1 MHISGYML
9 VDATQQ
15 MDQRTSRMVY
25 LFFAEALRHRQAL
38 ISLIDQ
44 ESIMGLTGIQI
55 FKMLPKTNCGEC
67 GVPTCLAFAMNL
79 ASGKAELD
87 ACPYVSD
94 EAREKLAEASA
105 PPIRPVAIGS
115 GDRAFKVGGET
126 VMYRHEKTFYNPT
139 ALAALIASDIDAGDL
154 DKKLKEWNAFQYE
167 RVGLNL
173 RPELVALK
181 DVNGDASSFAA
192 AAKKIAE
199 ESEFGLVLMSDN
211 VDVLK
216 AGVDVSAFK
225 KPLLYAATADNAD
238 DMGNL
243 AKEKGLPLAVKAD
256 DIDGLIA
263 LSDKLTGMGLKD
275 LVLDSGSREI
285 KQLFEDQVA
294 IRRAPLK
301 AGNRS
306 LGFPTITFPC
316 EMASNLDVETMLSSL
331 LIAKYAGIVV
341 LSDFKGENLFPL
353 LLERLNIYTDPQRPM
368 TVTEG
373 IYEIGAP
380 DENSPVLVTTN
391 FSLTYFIVSGEIEG
405 SRIPSWLLI
414 MDTEGLS
421 VMTAWAAGKF
431 AGDAVA
437 MFVKK
442 CGIVDKVAHKQIIIP
457 GYAASISGEM
467 EEDLPDWQIT
477 IGPRDASLIP
487 KFLKDLAA

>member
-1 MHISGYML
+1 
-9 VDATQQ
+9 
-15 MDQRTSRMVY
+15 
-25 LFFAEALRHRQAL
+25 
-38 ISLIDQ
+38 
-44 ESIMGLTGIQI
+44 MGLTGIQI
-55 FKMLPKTNCGEC
+55 FKLLPKTNCGEC

-79 ASGKAELD
+79 AAAKAELD
-87 ACPYVSD
+87 SCPYVSA
-94 EAREKLAEASA
+94 EAREKLSEASA
-105 PPIRPVAIGS
+105 PPIRQVGIGA
-115 GDRAFKVGGET
+115 GVRAFKIGGET
-126 VMYRHEKTFYNPT
+126 VMFRHEKTFYNPT
-139 ALAALIASDIDAGDL
+139 GIAALIKSDMDGGAL
-154 DKKLKEWNAFQYE
+154 DRKLKEWNAFQYE

-181 DVNGDASSFAA
+181 DVNGNGAAFGA

-199 ESEFGLVLMSDN
+199 ESEFNLILMTDKADVMKAA
-211 VDVLK
+211 VDVC
-216 AGVDVSAFK
+216 AFK
-225 KPLLYAATADNAD
+225 KPLLYAATAQNAEA
-238 DMGNL
+238 MAKL

-256 DIDGLIA
+256 GLQNLIA

-275 LVLDSGSREI
+275 LVLDSGARDP
-285 KQLFEDQVA
+285 KQVLQDQVA

-306 LGFPTITFPC
+306 LGFPTIAFPC
-316 EMASNLDVETMLSSL
+316 EMAGNLDVETVLSAM

-341 LSDFKGENLFPL
+341 LSDFKGESLFPL

-368 TVTEG
+368 TVTQG

-380 DENSPVLVTTN
+380 NENSPVCITTN

-405 SRIPSWLLI
+405 SRVPSWLLI

-431 AGDAVA
+431 SGDAVA
-437 MFVKK
+437 SFVKK
-442 CGIVDKVAHKQIIIP
+442 SGIADKIAHKKLIIP

-467 EEDLPDWQIT
+467 EEELPGWEVM

-487 KFLKDLAA
+487 KFLKEMVK

>member
-1 MHISGYML
+1 
-9 VDATQQ
+9 
-15 MDQRTSRMVY
+15 
-25 LFFAEALRHRQAL
+25 
-38 ISLIDQ
+38 
-44 ESIMGLTGIQI
+44 MGLTGIQI
-55 FKMLPKTNCGEC
+55 FKLLPKTNCGEC

-79 ASGKAELD
+79 AAAKAELD
-87 ACPYVSD
+87 SCPYVSA
-94 EAREKLAEASA
+94 EAREKLSEASA
-105 PPIRPVAIGS
+105 PPIRQVAIGA
-115 GDRAFKVGGET
+115 GVRAFKIGGET
-126 VMYRHEKTFYNPT
+126 VMFRHEKTFYNPT
-139 ALAALIASDIDAGDL
+139 GIAALIKSDMDGGAL
-154 DKKLKEWNAFQYE
+154 DRKLKEWNAFQYE

-181 DVNGDASSFAA
+181 DVNGNGAAFAA

-199 ESEFGLVLMSDN
+199 ESEFNLILMTDKADVMKAA
-211 VDVLK
+211 VDVC
-216 AGVDVSAFK
+216 AFK
-225 KPLLYAATADNAD
+225 KPLLYAATAQNAEA
-238 DMGNL
+238 MAKL

-256 DIDGLIA
+256 GLQNLIA

-275 LVLDSGSREI
+275 LVLDSGARDP
-285 KQLFEDQVA
+285 KQVLQDQVA

-306 LGFPTITFPC
+306 LGFPTIAFPC
-316 EMASNLDVETMLSSL
+316 EMAGNLDVETVLSAM

-341 LSDFKGENLFPL
+341 LSDFKGESLFPL

-368 TVTEG
+368 TVTQG

-380 DENSPVLVTTN
+380 NENSPVCITTN

-405 SRIPSWLLI
+405 SRVPSWLLI

-431 AGDAVA
+431 SGDAVA
-437 MFVKK
+437 SFVKK
-442 CGIVDKVAHKQIIIP
+442 SGIADKVAHRKLIIP

-467 EEDLPDWQIT
+467 EEELPGWEVM

-487 KFLKDLAA
+487 KFLKEMVK

>member
-1 MHISGYML
+1 
-9 VDATQQ
+9 
-15 MDQRTSRMVY
+15 
-25 LFFAEALRHRQAL
+25 
-38 ISLIDQ
+38 
-44 ESIMGLTGIQI
+44 MGLTGIQI
-55 FKMLPKTNCGEC
+55 FKLLPKTNCGEC

-79 ASGKAELD
+79 AAAKAELD
-87 ACPYVSD
+87 SCPYVSA
-94 EAREKLAEASA
+94 EAREKLSEASA
-105 PPIRPVAIGS
+105 PPIRQVAIGA
-115 GDRAFKVGGET
+115 GVRAFKIGGET
-126 VMYRHEKTFYNPT
+126 VMFRHEKTFYNPT
-139 ALAALIASDIDAGDL
+139 GIAALIKSDMDGGAL
-154 DKKLKEWNAFQYE
+154 DRKLKEWNAFQYE

-181 DVNGDASSFAA
+181 DVNGKGAAFAA

-199 ESEFGLVLMSDN
+199 ESEFNLILMTDKADVMKAA
-211 VDVLK
+211 VDVC
-216 AGVDVSAFK
+216 AFK
-225 KPLLYAATADNAD
+225 KPLLYAATAQNAEA
-238 DMGNL
+238 MAKL

-256 DIDGLIA
+256 GLQNLIA

-275 LVLDSGSREI
+275 LVLDSGARDP
-285 KQLFEDQVA
+285 KQVLEDQVA

-306 LGFPTITFPC
+306 LGFPTIAFPC
-316 EMASNLDVETMLSSL
+316 EMAGNLDVETVLSAM

-341 LSDFKGENLFPL
+341 LSDFKGESLFPL

-368 TVTEG
+368 TVTQG

-380 DENSPVLVTTN
+380 NENSPVCITTN

-405 SRIPSWLLI
+405 SRVPSWLLI

-431 AGDAVA
+431 SGDAVA
-437 MFVKK
+437 SFVKK
-442 CGIVDKVAHKQIIIP
+442 SGIADKIAHRKLIIP

-467 EEDLPDWQIT
+467 EEELPGWEVI

-487 KFLKDLAA
+487 KFLKEMVK